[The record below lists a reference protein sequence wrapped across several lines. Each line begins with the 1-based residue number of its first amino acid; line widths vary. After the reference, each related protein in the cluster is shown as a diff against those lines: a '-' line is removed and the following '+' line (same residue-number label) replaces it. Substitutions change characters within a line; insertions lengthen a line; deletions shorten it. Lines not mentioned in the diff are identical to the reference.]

1 MNQGTHPEELP
12 AEVLDDVASVVGAE
26 VTLLSRLPGGVNG
39 GAMRVQLAG
48 RANAVLKAVPRAHPN
63 HLDET
68 LRAQRVVEHMRRRGY
83 PTPAWLGVGAT
94 ATHVWHLMDFVD
106 AAPAPE
112 LTPSLVEQ
120 LMEIIELQA
129 GQASEPYDHWSYAWR
144 VATGQESAVAGLD
157 FNETPEQSLLRQS
170 VAGLSGYSSVVSAL
184 VERLRLVCADVP
196 PPREAPDMVHADLS
210 TPSNVLVR
218 DGAVV
223 AVVDIG
229 NAGSGTRATRS
240 HHPRVVHLPGSAAG
254 RCPKAAVDENPRPGR
269 LGGGGGARSDTD
281 PPHARDP
288 HPSRAPRCRSRGG
301 QARPSRPRR
310 AERASLT
317 VAGGD
322 GVRNGDLRLL
332 SAGITRNIHLE
343 AENGALREFVEQLQ
357 SQVGE
362 LQERIVEVERKIRRS
377 CRSTPWASARRW
389 CRQAASPHRRAGPA
403 PRFEAARFRRASRP
417 SADTPAARHATAR
430 SSPCSRAAMFASTR
444 SDAAHARSSTATR
457 RTRRAISRTP

>member
-1 MNQGTHPEELP
+1 MNQGTHPEGLP

-26 VTLLSRLPGGVNG
+26 VTVLSRLPGGDHV
-39 GAMRVQLAG
+39 GALRVQLAG
-48 RANAVLKAVPRAHPN
+48 RSNAVLKAVPRAH
-63 HLDET
+63 LDYLDSW

-196 PPREAPDMVHADLS
+196 PPREAPDMVHADLK
-210 TPSNVLVR
+210 PDNVLVR

-229 NAGSGTRATRS
+229 NAGSGTRATDLTTL
-240 HHPRVVHLPGSAAG
+240 VWY
-254 RCPKAAVDENPRPGR
+254 
-269 LGGGGGARSDTD
+269 TF
-281 PPHARDP
+281 RDP
-288 HPSRAPRCRSRGG
+288 
-301 QARPSRPRR
+301 Q
-310 AERASLT
+310 L
-317 VAGGD
+317 D
-322 GVRNGDLRLL
+322 GVRRRLWTRIL
-332 SAGITRNIHLE
+332 VLVGWQGAAVLAATQILLQLEWPIRLGRHDVVAGVVKRGHRALDELN
-343 AENGALREFVEQLQ
+343 ALR
-357 SQVGE
+357 
-362 LQERIVEVERKIRRS
+362 
-377 CRSTPWASARRW
+377 
-389 CRQAASPHRRAGPA
+389 
-403 PRFEAARFRRASRP
+403 
-417 SADTPAARHATAR
+417 
-430 SSPCSRAAMFASTR
+430 
-444 SDAAHARSSTATR
+444 
-457 RTRRAISRTP
+457 

>member
-26 VTLLSRLPGGVNG
+26 VTLLSRLPGGVNA

-106 AAPAPE
+106 AAPVPE

-144 VATGQESAVAGLD
+144 VATGQESAVAGL
-157 FNETPEQSLLRQS
+157 L
-170 VAGLSGYSSVVSAL
+170 GYSSVVSAL

-196 PPREAPDMVHADLS
+196 PPREAPDMVHADLN
-210 TPSNVLVR
+210 PSNVLVR

-229 NAGSGTRATRS
+229 NAGSGTRATDLTTLQW
-240 HHPRVVHLPGSAAG
+240 H
-254 RCPKAAVDENPRPGR
+254 
-269 LGGGGGARSDTD
+269 TFQD
-281 PPHARDP
+281 P
-288 HPSRAPRCRSRGG
+288 
-301 QARPSRPRR
+301 
-310 AERASLT
+310 L
-317 VAGGD
+317 D
-322 GVRNGDLRLL
+322 GVRRRLW
-332 SAGITRNIHLE
+332 TRILALVGWEGAAVLAATQILHMLE
-343 AENGALREFVEQLQ
+343 VPIRHGRHDVVPGVVKRGHRALDELNALR
-357 SQVGE
+357 
-362 LQERIVEVERKIRRS
+362 
-377 CRSTPWASARRW
+377 
-389 CRQAASPHRRAGPA
+389 
-403 PRFEAARFRRASRP
+403 
-417 SADTPAARHATAR
+417 
-430 SSPCSRAAMFASTR
+430 
-444 SDAAHARSSTATR
+444 
-457 RTRRAISRTP
+457 